1 MITRK
6 QANEHVSEKLVYLTL
21 SKVRLCTYAMCSLDC
36 FCHYENMPMQCT
48 EIFKVV
54 KNENFKQ
61 KNVDSFLIFAQ
72 SIHCGYS
79 LEPPRQGCS
88 NEYPQSMFWSKSKKC
103 IPQFCYIIVGFKEVY
118 ISWTCF
124 PDGVIVGLIELSH
137 KHYTEIHFRLGT
149 VSVSLWG

>member
-1 MITRK
+1 MF
-6 QANEHVSEKLVYLTL
+6 
-21 SKVRLCTYAMCSLDC
+21 SLDC

-54 KNENFKQ
+54 KNENFKL

-79 LEPPRQGCS
+79 LEPPRQGGS

-124 PDGVIVGLIELSH
+124 PDGVIVGLIELHWNTFQIGNCFCVIVGMITIILSDL
-137 KHYTEIHFRLGT
+137 KNCPINTSVIHFRLGT
-149 VSVSLWG
+149 GVY